1 MFYNIV
7 KTNVRYRCAMKNFVK
22 VIVSFDCD
30 GTLTPKVI
38 IWDDSQSF
46 NIDKITDIR
55 FTPSPKNE
63 KAGIRYTCLIHGKQQ
78 KRVFATPVLFTVNS
92 GIYFLKT
99 AAGS

>member
-1 MFYNIV
+1 
-7 KTNVRYRCAMKNFVK
+7 MKNFVK

-38 IWDDSQSF
+38 IWDDAQSF

-63 KAGIRYTCLIHGKQQ
+63 NAGIRYTCLIHGKQ
-78 KRVFATPVLFTVNS
+78 RYLFFENS
-92 GIYFLKT
+92 RWFVKT
-99 AAGS
+99 S

>member
-1 MFYNIV
+1 
-7 KTNVRYRCAMKNFVK
+7 MKNFVK

-38 IWDDSQSF
+38 IWDDAQSF

-63 KAGIRYTCLIHGKQQ
+63 KAGIRYTCLIHGNQ
-78 KRVFATPVLFTVNS
+78 RYLFFENS
-92 GIYFLKT
+92 RWFVKT
-99 AAGS
+99 S